1 VAWCD
6 TVWSIIGL
14 MRRVVLLI
22 PSATYKATDFVAAAT
37 RLGLD
42 LVVASD
48 RRSALQAVM
57 GDRAQVVRLDR
68 PSEAADHLVELHRR
82 LPFDAVLGVDDQ
94 GVLAAG
100 MVAERLGLPHAP
112 IAALKA
118 TRDKHALR
126 ERLTAAGLRQPA
138 FTLTT
143 DDEGVTAAVERV
155 GLPCVLKPLSLSA
168 SRGVIRADS
177 LEAAQAAAR
186 RIRELAGA
194 YEVLVEGY
202 VGGIEVAVEAL
213 VDDSETRIL
222 ALFDKPDPLEGPYF
236 EETIYVTPSRLAP
249 GIQQH
254 IGEELRRAVSAL
266 GLTEGPIHAEF
277 RLDGNDL
284 VTLEL
289 AARSIGGLCA
299 RALRFGAG
307 VSLEEL
313 VLRHALG
320 LGLDDLQLSDR
331 SSGVMMIPIARR
343 GTLRAVGHLDA
354 ARSVEGIRGVEI
366 TIPAGQR
373 VVPLPEGDRY
383 LGFIFAAGD
392 RPEQVEA
399 SLRRA
404 HGELDIQIEADEEN

>member
-1 VAWCD
+1 
-6 TVWSIIGL
+6 

-37 RLGLD
+37 RLDLD
-42 LVVASD
+42 LIVASD
-48 RRSALQAVM
+48 RRSALQALI

-68 PSEAADHLVELHRR
+68 PSEAADHLVDLHRR

-112 IAALKA
+112 IAALEA

-138 FTLTT
+138 FELTS
-143 DDEGVTAAVERV
+143 DDEGVTVAVARV

-177 LEAAQAAAR
+177 LDDARAAAR
-186 RIRELAGA
+186 RIRELAGPP
-194 YEVLVEGY
+194 EVLVESY

-213 VDDSETRIL
+213 VDDSETNIL
-222 ALFDKPDPLEGPYF
+222 ALFDKPDPLEGPFF

-249 GIQQH
+249 DIQH
-254 IGEELRRAVSAL
+254 RIGEELRRAVSAL

-277 RLDGNDL
+277 RLDGGEP

-299 RALRFGAG
+299 RALKFGAG
-307 VSLEEL
+307 VTLEEL

-320 LGLDDLQLSDR
+320 LGLHDLRLGDR
-331 SSGVMMIPIARR
+331 SSGVMMIPIPRR
-343 GTLRAVGHLDA
+343 GTLQAVHHLET
-354 ARSVEGIRGVEI
+354 ARSIAGIRGIEI
-366 TIPAGQR
+366 TIPVGQP

-392 RPEQVEA
+392 GPEEVEA
-399 SLRRA
+399 ALRRA
-404 HGELDIQIEADEEN
+404 HGELDIQIEAGARA